1 MESNQVLYMITID
14 DVQTQAQEILGRK
27 LVEDELIVLKEKLE
41 NGLDFPLQLTY
52 NEFFKE
58 LKDNE

>member
-41 NGLDFPLQLTY
+41 SGLDFPLQLTY